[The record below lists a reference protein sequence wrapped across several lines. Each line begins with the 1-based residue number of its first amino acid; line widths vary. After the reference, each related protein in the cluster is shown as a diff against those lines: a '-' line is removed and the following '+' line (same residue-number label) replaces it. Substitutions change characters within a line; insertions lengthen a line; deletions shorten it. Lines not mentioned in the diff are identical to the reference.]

1 VNQRPPPYAAPLT
14 AVDALDAVTG
24 ADGRIE
30 VTAVKL
36 IVPADP
42 YQRAHFPGRPV
53 YPGVFVL
60 ETVCQAVLAAIG
72 PGPVP
77 VVTTVTSLRFFRPM
91 VPGDRLRAAVV
102 IGPPGE
108 DGERRVT
115 ASCRS
120 DDGTETARMSLTFG
134 VRYAGPDPAVATA
147 GPGPGP
153 ARGRTLGYEQIRA
166 ILPHGPQMVLVDQAE
181 VSGDGRAVRAVKAVS
196 GTEPCYQHLTPALPR
211 ERFAYPL
218 SLIIESFGQAAAVL
232 WRAGAGPPQ
241 GHLLMFAAARNWH
254 FEGPVYPGDVLCH
267 EVNMENSIAST
278 GFASGLIWARGR
290 RVATV
295 GSVIA
300 VLRPDGGPRSATS
313 PEPVAAHVQSG
324 S

>member
-1 VNQRPPPYAAPLT
+1 VNQPAYAAPLP

-24 ADGRIE
+24 ADGRID

-36 IVPADP
+36 IALEDP

-53 YPGVFVL
+53 YPGVFLL
-60 ETVCQAVLAAIG
+60 ETVCQAGLAAIG
-72 PGPVP
+72 PGPAP

-108 DGERRVT
+108 DGERKVT

-120 DDGTETARMSLTFG
+120 GDGTETARMSLTFG
-134 VRYAGPDPAVATA
+134 ARYAGPGPAVATGA
-147 GPGPGP
+147 GPGPEG
-153 ARGRTLGYEQIRA
+153 GRTLGYEQIRA
-166 ILPHGPQMVLVDQAE
+166 ILPHGPQMVLVDRAE
-181 VSGDGRAVRAVKAVS
+181 VSGDGRTVRAVKAVS
-196 GTEPCYQHLTPALPR
+196 GTEPCYQHLTAGLPR

-232 WRAGAGPPQ
+232 WRAGVGPP
-241 GHLLMFAAARNWH
+241 GRHLLMFAAARNWR
-254 FEGPVYPGDVLCH
+254 FEGPVYPGDVLRH
-267 EVNMENSIAST
+267 EVTMENSIAST
-278 GFASGLIWARGR
+278 GFASGLICAGGR
-290 RVATV
+290 RVATA

-300 VLRPDGGPRSATS
+300 VVRPDGGPGSATS
-313 PEPVAAHVQSG
+313 PEPVAAHVQPG

>member
-1 VNQRPPPYAAPLT
+1 VNQPPCASPLS
-14 AVDALDAVTG
+14 AVDTLDAVTG
-24 ADGRIE
+24 ADGRIDL
-30 VTAVKL
+30 TAVKL
-36 IVPADP
+36 IVPEDP

-60 ETVCQAVLAAIG
+60 ETVCQAVLAAIDQS
-72 PGPVP
+72 PVP
-77 VVTTVTSLRFFRPM
+77 VLTTVTSLRFFRPM

-102 IGPPGE
+102 VGPPGA
-108 DGERRVT
+108 DRERRVT

-120 DDGTETARMSLTFG
+120 DDGTETARMALTFG
-134 VRYAGPDPAVATA
+134 VRYAGVGPDAATAA
-147 GPGPGP
+147 GPGPE
-153 ARGRTLGYEQIRA
+153 RGRTLGYEQIRA

-181 VSGDGRAVRAVKAVS
+181 VSEDGRTLRAVKAVS
-196 GTEPCYQHLTPALPR
+196 GTEPCYQHLPASLPR

-254 FEGPVYPGDVLCH
+254 FEGPVYPGDVLRH
-267 EVNMENSIAST
+267 DVTMENSIAST
-278 GFASGLIWARGR
+278 GFASGLIWAGDR

-300 VLRPDGGPRSATS
+300 VLRPDGGPGSATS
-313 PEPVAAHVQSG
+313 PEPVAAHVQPG